1 MERRSIGEY
10 LGSFL
15 QRGQQHAY
23 VQRRG
28 YRTARW
34 TYRQIA
40 ELAFR
45 CAREIS
51 NRGIVKGER
60 VLIWGPNSAEWV
72 AAFFGCALRGV
83 IVVPM
88 DDAAAPEFA
97 LRVAQK
103 VSTKLLVCS
112 RERAQNGLPTLLLD
126 DLQEVLGRHSA
137 APYNPVPVETSD
149 PLEIVFTSGTTAEP
163 KGVVI
168 SHGNVLGNVTPL
180 EEEIRKYLKYERFV
194 HPLRFLN
201 LLPLSHVFGQFL
213 GIFVPQLLGGE
224 VFFQESLNPSQ
235 IIETVRRERISIIVT
250 VPRILETLRERIETV
265 YEARGN
271 LGRFRKALETSA
283 ARHFIRRWWRFRH
296 VH

>member
-45 CAREIS
+45 CARELA

-112 RERAQNGLPTLLLD
+112 REHAQNGLPTLLLD

-149 PLEIVFTSGTTAEP
+149 PLEIVFTSGTTA
-163 KGVVI
+163 
-168 SHGNVLGNVTPL
+168 
-180 EEEIRKYLKYERFV
+180 
-194 HPLRFLN
+194 
-201 LLPLSHVFGQFL
+201 
-213 GIFVPQLLGGE
+213 
-224 VFFQESLNPSQ
+224 
-235 IIETVRRERISIIVT
+235 
-250 VPRILETLRERIETV
+250 
-265 YEARGN
+265 
-271 LGRFRKALETSA
+271 
-283 ARHFIRRWWRFRH
+283 
-296 VH
+296 

>member
-45 CAREIS
+45 CARELA
-51 NRGIVKGER
+51 NRGIAKGER

-88 DDAAAPEFA
+88 DDAAAQPRLWTVPGNFSSSA
-97 LRVAQK
+97 I
-103 VSTKLLVCS
+103 
-112 RERAQNGLPTLLLD
+112 
-126 DLQEVLGRHSA
+126 GRH
-137 APYNPVPVETSD
+137 
-149 PLEIVFTSGTTAEP
+149 
-163 KGVVI
+163 
-168 SHGNVLGNVTPL
+168 GNFPG
-180 EEEIRKYLKYERFV
+180 
-194 HPLRFLN
+194 
-201 LLPLSHVFGQFL
+201 HVK
-213 GIFVPQLLGGE
+213 
-224 VFFQESLNPSQ
+224 
-235 IIETVRRERISIIVT
+235 
-250 VPRILETLRERIETV
+250 
-265 YEARGN
+265 AR
-271 LGRFRKALETSA
+271 
-283 ARHFIRRWWRFRH
+283 
-296 VH
+296 